1 MVSQFFERR
10 VSDSGLPYWVWPPLG
25 VRHGFST
32 RMGGVSEGAY
42 ASLNLAH
49 AVGDRESNVAVNR
62 ERWTRAL
69 ELSCDCVTVRQV
81 HGDRVVDAQEVAGGP
96 ACEADALT
104 SNVPSLPIGVMT
116 ADCAAI
122 LLHAPNVGIVA
133 AVHAGWRGTVAEIVV
148 QSIQWMCRKHGATA
162 SAMRAAIG
170 PAIGPCCFD
179 IGPDV
184 ADRIRLKDWGAKVL
198 TERND
203 RCHMDLVE
211 ANVQQMVAMG
221 LSRSAIGAANQ
232 CTRCASDHF
241 FSYRGSGGLTGRML
255 ATVTNVPDGSS

>member
-10 VSDSGLPYWVWPPLG
+10 VSELGLPYMAWPPLG

-32 RMGGVSEGAY
+32 RLGGVSGGVY
-42 ASLNLAH
+42 ASLNLSD
-49 AVGDRESNVAVNR
+49 AVGDSQSNVAVNR
-62 ERWTRAL
+62 ERWVHAL
-69 ELSCDCVTVRQV
+69 DLSRDCVTVRQV

-104 SNVPSLPIGVMT
+104 SNLPSLPIGVMT

-122 LLHAPNVGIVA
+122 LLHAPDVGVVA
-133 AVHAGWRGTVAEIVV
+133 AVHAGWRGTVAEIVM
-148 QSIQWMCRKHGATA
+148 QSIQRMCHKHGATA

-170 PAIGPCCFD
+170 PAIGACCFD

-184 ADRIRLKDWGAKVL
+184 ATRIRLKDWGAKVL

-211 ANVQQMVAMG
+211 ANVLQMTAMG
-221 LSRSAIGAANQ
+221 LTRSSIGVANQ